1 LKYIFTTI
9 FTLLFLL
16 NNTQAQEL
24 DTLKKRY
31 PNDNAVFSKV
41 IQNYDFDVSR
51 GEIKVTGTYYS
62 EQMYTNGNAQMYSN
76 SNVYNS
82 SFRQAHDIEAFTRIG
97 KKEFPVK
104 TFTTK
109 TNESRN
115 IFFDDSKEITFSF
128 PNAQV
133 GATSVL
139 SYATTMPNIYLLPD
153 IYFDSYLPI
162 DDITVTVTV
171 DKDIDL
177 KYIPMNVDETIIFKK
192 EESRKKNIYTWTSQ
206 HRNKYESENFES
218 DAANR
223 DYYTPHILLYV
234 ASFEGKDKKETVL
247 GTTKDLYKWCYGN
260 VSPVLAKENNNNTV
274 LKNIAD
280 SLTKNCNTPE
290 AKLEAIYTWVQSKI
304 YYVAFEDSLAG
315 FIPRQP
321 SLVAERKYGDCK
333 DMACLLQQLL
343 THVGIKAYPTWIG
356 TRDIM
361 YDVNKVPLAQAFNHM
376 ITAAE
381 LNGKLFYLDPTNNYL
396 PYRYPSY
403 SIQGK
408 QALMLVD
415 KDNYKLETVPTMQ
428 VNDNTEL
435 DSMNLKIEK
444 NNIIGNL
451 HIANTGYS
459 ALQSRYY
466 TNSITAKDM
475 SEDLSRYLRRASAKC
490 FITNATVQ
498 NDKDKT
504 QPHIFDATIKLDE
517 YVNTINNNLYVNMN
531 FKQYYRDH
539 VYDVAKRVAPVEN
552 NYNYNYTNKIIL
564 EIPTG
569 YKVNYLPEAY
579 TYNNENFDCTMSYK
593 TEGNKIVYT
602 QIYICKQLYF
612 AKSYFA
618 DWNKFVKKLSK
629 NYKETVVLEPVK

>member
-1 LKYIFTTI
+1 LKFLYILTVFIFFNTT
-9 FTLLFLL
+9 
-16 NNTQAQEL
+16 AQSQNI
-24 DTLKKRY
+24 DSLKARY
-31 PNDNAVFSKV
+31 PNDNAVFTKV
-41 IQNYDFDVSR
+41 LQNYDFDVSR
-51 GEIKVTGTYYS
+51 GEIKVTGTYYC
-62 EQMYTNGNAQMYSN
+62 EQTYINGNAQMYSS

-82 SFRQAHDIEAFTRIG
+82 SFRQAHNIEAFTRIG
-97 KKEFPVK
+97 KKEYPVK

-115 IFFDDSKEITFSF
+115 IFFDDSKEISFSF

-133 GATSVL
+133 GATSIL
-139 SYATTMPNIYLLPD
+139 NYATTMPNVYLLPD

-162 DDITVTVTV
+162 DDIKVTVTV

-177 KYIPMNVDETIIFKK
+177 KYIPMHLDASIIFTK
-192 EESRKKNIYTWTSQ
+192 EETRKKNIYTWTAK
-206 HRNKYESENFES
+206 HREKYTSENFES

-223 DYYTPHILLYV
+223 DYFTPHILLYV
-234 ASFEGKDKKETVL
+234 ANFEGKEKRETVL

-260 VSPVLAKENNNNTV
+260 VSPVLAKENSNNIY

-280 SLTKNCNTPE
+280 SLTKTSTTPE

-321 SLVAERKYGDCK
+321 SLVAQRKYGDCK

-343 THVGIKAYPTWIG
+343 THAGITAYPTWIG

-381 LNGKLFYLDPTNNYL
+381 LNGKIFYLDPTNNFL

-415 KDNYKLETVPTMQ
+415 KDNYKLEVVPTML
-428 VNDNTEL
+428 VSDNTEM
-435 DSMNLKIEK
+435 DSMNIKIEN
-444 NNIIGNL
+444 NNIVGKLHVVNIG
-451 HIANTGYS
+451 YP

-466 TNSITAKDM
+466 TNSITAKDI
-475 SEDLSRYLRRASAKC
+475 SEDLSQYLRRASAKC
-490 FITNATVQ
+490 FITNATVL

-504 QPHIFDATIKLDE
+504 KPHIFDADIKLEE
-517 YVNTINNNLYVNMN
+517 YINTINNNLYVNMN

-539 VYDVAKRVAPVEN
+539 VYDIAKRIAPVEN

-569 YKVNYLPEAY
+569 YKVNYLPETFNY
-579 TYNNENFDCTMSYK
+579 TNTNFDCTMAYK
-593 TEGNKIVYT
+593 AEGNTIIYT
-602 QIYICKQLYF
+602 QTYICKQLYF
-612 AKSYFA
+612 AQTYFA

-629 NYKETVVLEPVK
+629 NYKETVVLEPIK